1 MRPTSSSQ
9 LKEKVPPTASVMKR
23 GFRFLN
29 QVGVGVGTSVG
40 VGGGEIGVGG
50 GEVGVGGGEV
60 GVGGGEV
67 GVGGGEVGVGG
78 GEVGE
83 GEGGLEVGRPG
94 RGWLGA
100 GDGVNSDSG
109 GGGGKIVLPGRMAGG
124 LRAAC
129 RWC

>member
-1 MRPTSSSQ
+1 MRPANSSQ

-23 GFRFLN
+23 RFRFLN
-29 QVGVGVGTSVG
+29 HVGVGVGTS
-40 VGGGEIGVGG
+40 
-50 GEVGVGGGEV
+50 VGVGGGEV

-67 GVGGGEVGVGG
+67 GVGGGEVGE
-78 GEVGE
+78 GEVVVAGE

-129 RWC
+129 LWC